1 MSLLSS
7 TQMATFS
14 NGHNVSTEIPLCS
27 SIQSQLY
34 RKFSKHVCRYM
45 HILKLT
51 GCSNIPWAQNQII
64 AHCSGKR
71 HKVMYSWRSGDMI
84 SKPYRQSI
92 RPLTLHRGRHR
103 YVDPTFQPYRRI
115 MTLES
120 LEVEISPQEFFSSH
134 EICRLEDET

>member
-1 MSLLSS
+1 MC
-7 TQMATFS
+7 QPQVPCPK
-14 NGHNVSTEIPLCS
+14 NTEFFPNMFL
-27 SIQSQLY
+27 
-34 RKFSKHVCRYM
+34 FADRYM
-45 HILKLT
+45 HILKVT

-103 YVDPTFQPYRRI
+103 YVDPTIQPYRRI

-120 LEVEISPQEFFSSH
+120 LEVEISPQEFFSPH
-134 EICRLEDET
+134 EISRLEDET

>member
-1 MSLLSS
+1 MCQPQFPCAVQSS
-7 TQMATFS
+7 P
-14 NGHNVSTEIPLCS
+14 NYTEFFPNMFL
-27 SIQSQLY
+27 
-34 RKFSKHVCRYM
+34 FADRYM
-45 HILKLT
+45 HILKVT

-120 LEVEISPQEFFSSH
+120 LEVEISPQEFFSPH
-134 EICRLEDET
+134 EISRLEDET